1 MFQCVGAT
9 SVSAP
14 VYHANKNTKNQNK
27 KKFMK
32 KVEDIFNFQA
42 TSDECVKC
50 GKCIPVCTIH
60 QVNADE
66 VTSPRGFIDLLG
78 QYQQGNLELDK
89 TAKDI
94 FESCFLCTACTEVC
108 PNSLP
113 TDMVIEEV
121 RADIAEKFGIAWF
134 KKVIFYLLEHRK
146 VMDFVM
152 KFGFMFKTCA
162 LAEDEKGRGL
172 RARFSMPMVKKGRL
186 LPSISKVSFLNSHP
200 EEILA
205 PNQEKRNMRVALFIG
220 CLANYNYLG
229 IGESLVEI
237 LKELNIDIFI
247 PKEQLCCGA
256 PAYFTG
262 AVDSVERMTKA
273 NIEYFESFME
283 ECDAMLI
290 PEATCSAMV
299 KHDWQV
305 FFKNHNMPEWE
316 ARAKKVA
323 QKIYMATEWLDNH
336 TELQEL
342 LKTKGFTN
350 KSVTYHDPCHAR
362 KVQGIYKEPRNLL
375 APNYQM
381 VEMSDPNRCCGFGGV
396 TMQTEKFH
404 FAELAGKPKAEMIK
418 ETKAN
423 YVSAEC
429 SACRVQLSE
438 AMNSAEVETIF
449 KNPLEL
455 IAEALKK

>member
-1 MFQCVGAT
+1 MVAIT
-9 SVSAP
+9 PYSEKP
-14 VYHANKNTKNQNK
+14 
-27 KKFMK
+27 MK
-32 KVEDIFNFQA
+32 KIEDIFNFQE
-42 TSDECVKC
+42 TTDDCVMC

-66 VTSPRGFIDLLG
+66 VTSPRGFIQLLG

-89 TAKDI
+89 NAKDI
-94 FESCFLCTACTEVC
+94 FESCFLCTNCVDVC

-121 RADIAEKFGIAWF
+121 RADIADKFGIAWF
-134 KKVIFYLLEHRK
+134 KKAIFYMLEHRK
-146 VMDFVM
+146 VMDVVM

-162 LAEDEKGRGL
+162 LAQDEKDRGL
-172 RARFSMPMVKKGRL
+172 RARFSFPMVKKGRL
-186 LPSISKVSFLNSHP
+186 LPSMSKISFLNSQP

-205 PNQEKRNMRVALFIG
+205 PKQEKPNMRVALFIG
-220 CLANYNYLG
+220 CLANYNYVG

-262 AVDSVERMTKA
+262 NISSVERMTKK
-273 NIEYFESFME
+273 NIEYFESFMDD
-283 ECDAMLI
+283 CDAMLI

-323 QKIYMATEWLDNH
+323 EKIHMATAWLDDH
-336 TELQEL
+336 TELQAI
-342 LKTKGFTN
+342 LKTRGTFDE
-350 KSVTYHDPCHAR
+350 SVTYHDPCHAR
-362 KVQGIYKEPRNLL
+362 KVQGIYQQPRNLL
-375 APNYQM
+375 APNYPM

-404 FAELAGKPKAEMIK
+404 FAELAGKPKATMIK
-418 ETKAN
+418 ETKAH

-438 AMNSAEVETIF
+438 ALNNAEVETIF

-455 IAEALKK
+455 IAEALKR